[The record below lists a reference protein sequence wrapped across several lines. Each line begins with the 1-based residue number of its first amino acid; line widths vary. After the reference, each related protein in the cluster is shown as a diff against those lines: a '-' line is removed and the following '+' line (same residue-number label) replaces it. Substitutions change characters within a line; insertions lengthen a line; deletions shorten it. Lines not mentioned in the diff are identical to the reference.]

1 VIASGKDHLRVRNF
15 KTLHER
21 FHVYEDKE
29 GVLRT
34 DHRISFLGM
43 TIVRLHYKM
52 TLVAEHRDGRSSS
65 RQGGQA
71 EG

>member
-1 VIASGKDHLRVRNF
+1 VIASGKEHLRVRNF

-52 TLVAEHRDGRSSS
+52 TLAAKQERPSSE
-65 RQGGQA
+65 A
-71 EG
+71 